1 MQQICRKRSK
11 KNKTADHNIPQ
22 MVLHLRLSVLGDQH
36 DDRIKQRYPQQD
48 VRDRVH
54 LPEAADP
61 GKLQYKLYCQIQ
73 ICQRADNI

>member
-1 MQQICRKRSK
+1 MIH
-11 KNKTADHNIPQ
+11 NKSAAD
-22 MVLHLRLSVLGDQH
+22 
-36 DDRIKQRYPQQD
+36 
-48 VRDRVH
+48 